1 MNNEK
6 EKYTTMY
13 LCLALVEIRSARLVH
28 GLNRDFIAA

>member
-6 EKYTTMY
+6 EKY

-28 GLNRDFIAA
+28 WLNRDFTAA